1 MLYSFLQQRGVH
13 RVTKIVYLTVVGHTF
28 LNNKIENIFTL
39 VVPCLLTNT
48 PDIENNMAN
57 SLFTQNFTSVEDLVP
72 NNSLPL
78 IGLNSYT
85 LSNNSLNTMSMNT
98 NTQSTTFSYCSPAEL
113 ERSAWLATQRQVTIE
128 LDDLSNPATTAT
140 RVELPG
146 NYFNSRLFL
155 IYFCSY
161 LKHLLLF
168 IFKIYI
174 KL

>member
-1 MLYSFLQQRGVH
+1 
-13 RVTKIVYLTVVGHTF
+13 
-28 LNNKIENIFTL
+28 
-39 VVPCLLTNT
+39 
-48 PDIENNMAN
+48 MAN

-113 ERSAWLATQRQVTIE
+113 ERSARLATQRQVTIE

-155 IYFCSY
+155 I
-161 LKHLLLF
+161 
-168 IFKIYI
+168 
-174 KL
+174 